1 VPRGALSLDPAK
13 KVISNSNFQGLSFAT
28 SSELRAFLH
37 MRSPMR
43 LRGQAIMNKPGILK
57 TDDFLDC
64 IDMDGPKG
72 KTIFLHHH
80 FLIQLLII
88 FLSAC
93 DFATFRNVVHFP
105 RQFCRYCVCTQPLLG
120 WFQFLFCAEVDGV
133 RLCVFRK
140 WRSQLRY
147 CVYDVSC
154 GEVMNY

>member
-72 KTIFLHHH
+72 KTIFLYHH

-88 FLSAC
+88 FLLRVTLRLLEMWCISHDNSA
-93 DFATFRNVVHFP
+93 ATVFVRNLYWDGFSFYSVLKSTE
-105 RQFCRYCVCTQPLLG
+105 YG
-120 WFQFLFCAEVDGV
+120 CAYFGNGV
-133 RLCVFRK
+133 PN
-140 WRSQLRY
+140 
-147 CVYDVSC
+147 YDIAF
-154 GEVMNY
+154 MM